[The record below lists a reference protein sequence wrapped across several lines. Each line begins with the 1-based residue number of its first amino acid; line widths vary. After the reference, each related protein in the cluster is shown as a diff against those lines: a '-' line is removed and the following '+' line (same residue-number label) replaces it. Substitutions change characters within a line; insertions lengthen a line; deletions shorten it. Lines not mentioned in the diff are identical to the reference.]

1 MVVIVMG
8 PSASGKDTF
17 VRHMI
22 EAGDGK
28 FSKLLS
34 VTTRPMRDGEVEGVE
49 YNFTSTEEFTK
60 RIKSQDFVEYRSYDT
75 LVDGKPDTWYY
86 GTPKFEPSMNLRFVI
101 KDPKGAC
108 QIAKYCEEIG
118 EPYLLLLVKCDE
130 ETRTKRAEK
139 RGSFNE
145 SEWNRRLMA
154 DREDFANDTLDVLAE
169 AGIKN
174 SLFLLESTDD
184 EPVMKSRELL
194 FLHSFRSSN
203 PCGQARYKT
212 KRYSK
217 KTQTLMSYVREIS
230 LGWIEYAEALL
241 HCGFTREEITRELM
255 QNCGCTGK
263 DIIEIYAN
271 IDICDSLAATK
282 KS

>member
-22 EAGDGK
+22 DAGNGK

-34 VTTRPMRDGEVEGVE
+34 TTTRPMRDGEIEGVE
-49 YNFTSTEEFTK
+49 YNFTSAEEFTK
-60 RIKSQDFVEYRSYDT
+60 RIKLQDFVEYRSYDT

-86 GTPKFEPSMNLRFVI
+86 GTPKFEPSLNLRFVI

-108 QIAKYCEEIG
+108 LVAKYCEKIG
-118 EPYLLLLVKCDE
+118 EPYLLLLVECNE
-130 ETRTKRAEK
+130 EIRIKRAEK
-139 RGSFNE
+139 RGSFDK
-145 SEWNRRLMA
+145 SEWNRRLLT
-154 DREDFANDTLDVLAE
+154 DREDFARGTLEYVLAE
-169 AGIKN
+169 AGIMN
-174 SLFLLESTDD
+174 NLFILKSTDNKSI
-184 EPVMKSRELL
+184 MKNRELL
-194 FLHSFRSSN
+194 FLHSFKSPN

-217 KTQTLMSYVREIS
+217 KMQALISYIKEKSTDWTAYV
-230 LGWIEYAEALL
+230 EALL

-255 QNCGCTGK
+255 QNCNCSGEEVL
-263 DIIEIYAN
+263 EIYAN
-271 IDICDSLAATK
+271 ID
-282 KS
+282 